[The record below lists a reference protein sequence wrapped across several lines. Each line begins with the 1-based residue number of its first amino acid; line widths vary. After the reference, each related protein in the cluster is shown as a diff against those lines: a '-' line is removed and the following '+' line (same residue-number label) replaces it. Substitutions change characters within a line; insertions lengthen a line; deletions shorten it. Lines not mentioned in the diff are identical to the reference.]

1 MRLSLFKKKPKVIS
15 KHYPISYDTI
25 RSDSVNLRVSCSCAN
40 LAIVNKVSVNT
51 QVNPRLLG
59 LTGPLRD
66 SIFALPASEVP
77 VGRDPG
83 NLLAIP
89 DPSLSRHHCVILSAD
104 DGYRIRDL
112 DSRNGTYVNGVAVKE
127 GSLKHGDQIS
137 VGDSVFILL
146 TRDDGNGQ
154 SEAGVEFEDGPA
166 QATAQVRPQDVLYLQ
181 PDRILGELP
190 SAARVT
196 RNLNALLKISRIV
209 HQIHDLEKLQS
220 QILDLMF
227 EVAPAERGAILL
239 DGQGDRFAS
248 VFARHRAT
256 ASNYPVRVSRT
267 IARKVVVEGVAVL
280 GTDVLRN
287 DGLNSVESLLV
298 SNVRSLLCVPLIVF
312 QKVTGCIYLDTSNS
326 SARFDDDHL
335 QLATAVAG
343 ICAVALENAR
353 RMRALEQE
361 NLRLTTEIRLD
372 HNMVGESPRLKQ
384 TCTMIS
390 RVAPTDSTVLIE
402 GESGTGKELAARAIH
417 RSSPRRDR
425 PFIAIN
431 CAAIP
436 EELLESE
443 LFGHERG
450 SFTNAV
456 AQKKGRLELAD
467 AGTVFLDEIGE
478 MSAKLQVK
486 LLRVLQER
494 EFERIGGNATIKVDV
509 RIIAATNKDLAA
521 SVKSGEFRRDL
532 YYRLN
537 VVSVVMPPLRERRA
551 DIPLLAGH
559 FVEKYSQKF
568 AIKAKRISPE
578 AMSCLMNYAWP
589 GNVRELEN
597 AIERALVLGASDL
610 VHAEDLPE
618 AVVSKDLPAGV
629 TETKYHLALKDLKK
643 QLILK
648 SLEEANG
655 NYTDAARLLGLHV
668 NYLHR
673 LVRNLGLRDQIS

>member
-1 MRLSLFKKKPKVIS
+1 MNP
-15 KHYPISYDTI
+15 
-25 RSDSVNLRVSCSCAN
+25 
-40 LAIVNKVSVNT
+40 

-59 LTGPLRD
+59 LAGPLRD

-77 VGRDPG
+77 VGRDPV

-89 DPSLSRHHCVILSAD
+89 DPSLSRRHCVILPAES
-104 DGYRIRDL
+104 GFLIRDL

-127 GSLKHGDQIS
+127 GALQHGDQIS

-146 TRDDGNGQ
+146 MREDGSGA
-154 SEAGVEFEDGPA
+154 SETGVEFEDGPA
-166 QATAQVRPQDVLYLQ
+166 QATAQVRPQDALYLQ
-181 PDRILGELP
+181 PDRILGEIP
-190 SAARVT
+190 SPSRVT

-209 HQIHDLEKLQS
+209 HQIHDLDKLQS

-239 DGQGDRFAS
+239 DGSGEKFAS

-256 ASNYPVRVSRT
+256 ASTHPVRVSRT
-267 IARKVVVEGVAVL
+267 IARKVVLEGVAIL

-287 DGLNSVESLLV
+287 DGLNNVESLLV
-298 SNVRSLLCVPLIVF
+298 CNVRSLLCVPLVVF

-326 SARFDDDHL
+326 SARFDQDHL
-335 QLATAVAG
+335 QLVTAVAG
-343 ICAVALENAR
+343 ICAVALDNAR
-353 RMRALEQE
+353 RLKSLEQE
-361 NLRLTTEIRLD
+361 NLRLATEIHLE
-372 HNMVGESPRLKQ
+372 HNMVGESAKLKQ
-384 TCTMIS
+384 TCSVIA
-390 RVAPTDSTVLIE
+390 RVAPADSTVLIE

-417 RSSPRRDR
+417 RSSPRHKG
-425 PFIAIN
+425 PFLAIN

-456 AQKKGRLELAD
+456 AQKKGRIETAD
-467 AGTVFLDEIGE
+467 GGTLFLDEVGE
-478 MSAKLQVK
+478 MSARIQVK

-494 EFERIGGNATIKVDV
+494 EFERVGGTRTIQVDV
-509 RIIAATNKDLAA
+509 RVIAATNKHLAA
-521 SVKSGEFRRDL
+521 SVKTGEFRRDL

-537 VVSVVMPPLRERRA
+537 VVSVVMPPLRERRT

-568 AIKAKRISPE
+568 AIRPKRISPE
-578 AMSCLMNYAWP
+578 AMTCLVNYEWP

-597 AIERALVLGASDL
+597 AIERALVLGSFDQ
-610 VHAEDLPE
+610 VRAEDLPE
-618 AVVSKDLPAGV
+618 AVVSRDVTAGV
-629 TETKYHLALKDLKK
+629 TGTKYHSALKELKK

-648 SLEEANG
+648 SLEEAKG
-655 NYTDAARLLGLHV
+655 NYTDAARLLGVHV

-673 LVRNLGLRDQIS
+673 LVRNLGLREQM